1 MKILSMLAVAGTCA
15 MGIAQSSLPVNP
27 SAPSAVYGYNTPSNN
42 TNIYFNLTVATAVT
56 LREIETPLLSA
67 LGQQGT
73 LSLYLC
79 PVTYVG
85 NEQNTSVWLLAAT
98 GDIVGRGTVGGI
110 AALTARSCQERAAI
124 PNTGLTLLPG
134 SYGIAVR
141 YQGVTPLLTAV
152 ASLQTFANAE
162 LSVSGGALQY
172 TAFTSA
178 LQAPATSLGFTA
190 WSFQG
195 SLNYAV
201 GAGVPHSCPANQ
213 SYGEGC
219 YNRCG
224 SFYQLFTGLNPAPVA
239 SAAMSGR
246 QLTLVPG
253 SGGYTV
259 QQGTAAFLPPT
270 AAATV
275 LALGD
280 DSDIQVVLPT
290 PFPYPGGVATDF
302 FVHSN
307 GFISVASNNTLPG
320 GFSWVPGIAPF
331 LNAPAAG
338 WWSWHDYNPTE
349 AGSGQVSWQQV
360 GSLLVFTWNGVESY
374 PVGTAN
380 PSTWQ
385 LQFDLTNGRVHYV
398 WQTID
403 PIGGSGFVL
412 GDDHLV
418 GYSPGGVSPDCG
430 PVDITS
436 LTSVALR
443 EPERFPLS
451 LTASAAPVPGTTIS
465 LDTANVTNPFG
476 FGINFLTLGQIP
488 APGIDL
494 GIIGAPGCRA
504 LVDISTGV
512 GNAISNTGLGG
523 LTLSVNLPVP
533 ISPAL
538 PGLSLFSQSV
548 WLDAAENPAGLIT
561 SNGLELQL

>member
-1 MKILSMLAVAGTCA
+1 MKILSMLAVAGFCA
-15 MGIAQSSLPVNP
+15 TGIAQSSLPVNP
-27 SAPSAVYGYNTPSNN
+27 SAPSQNFSFNTPSNN

-56 LREIETPLLSA
+56 LREIDTPLLSA

-85 NEQNTSVWLLAAT
+85 NEQNASVWQLAAT
-98 GDIVGRGTVGGI
+98 GAIVSRGTAGGV
-110 AALTARSCQERAAI
+110 ALLTARSCQESASI

-141 YQGVTPLLTAV
+141 YQGVNPLLTAV

-178 LQAPATSLGFTA
+178 LQAPVTAQGFTA

-195 SLNYAV
+195 ALNYAV
-201 GAGVPHSCPANQ
+201 GAGVPHSCPATG
-213 SYGEGC
+213 SFGEGC
-219 YNRCG
+219 YTRCG
-224 SFYQLFTGLNPAPVA
+224 SFYQQFTGLSPAPLA

-246 QLTLVPG
+246 RLTLVPG

-259 QQGTAAFLPPT
+259 QQGTVAFLPPT

-275 LALGD
+275 LAHGD
-280 DSDIQVVLPT
+280 DTEIQVALPT

-302 FVHSN
+302 FVHAN
-307 GFISVASNNTLPG
+307 GFISVASNDTLPG
-320 GFSWVPGIAPF
+320 GPNWVPSLGLF

-338 WWSWHDYNPTE
+338 WWSWHDYNPSE

-360 GSLLVFTWNGVESY
+360 GSLLVFTWNGVENY
-374 PVGTAN
+374 PVGTPN

-403 PIGGSGFVL
+403 PIGSGGFL
-412 GDDHLV
+412 LDDHLV

-430 PVDITS
+430 PVDITT

-443 EPERFPLS
+443 EPERYPLA

-476 FGINFLTLGQIP
+476 FGINFLTLARIP

-494 GIIGAPGCRA
+494 GILGAPGCRA
-504 LVDISTGV
+504 LVDINTGV

-523 LTLSVNLPVP
+523 LTLSISLPVP

-538 PGLSLFSQSV
+538 PGLSIFSQSV